1 MKRIAFFMFVFL
13 ANLSLF
19 AQNDFS
25 AVSTKEI
32 TEFKAKLKN
41 KNLQLNTLSAHFVQ
55 TKTMTVLKKP
65 AITKGF
71 MYVKQNNKFRWEY
84 TNNPKFIFAQNGNK
98 IYTQTGENIQI
109 ITDNSV
115 KLYEEISKL
124 VQQSIHGNILENTK
138 DFTAIF
144 EQNNRYIKII
154 LTPKQRGMKRFIS
167 NITLFIDKQTM
178 LASKFIMLEPNGDS
192 TMIEFE
198 NIKTNVPID
207 DQLFILKK

>member
-1 MKRIAFFMFVFL
+1 MKRIAFFMLVYL

-41 KNLQLNTLSAHFVQ
+41 KNIQLNTLSAHFVQ

>member
-1 MKRIAFFMFVFL
+1 MFVFL

>member
-1 MKRIAFFMFVFL
+1 MLVYL

-41 KNLQLNTLSAHFVQ
+41 KNIQLNTLSAHFVQ

>member
-1 MKRIAFFMFVFL
+1 MKQIPL
-13 ANLSLF
+13 ILLIIIANLSLL

-25 AVSTKEI
+25 SVTSKEI
-32 TEFKAKLKN
+32 TEFKAKLTRKN
-41 KNLQLNTLSAHFVQ
+41 AQLNTLTAHFVQ

-65 AITKGF
+65 SVIKGV
-71 MYVKQNNKFRWEY
+71 MYLKQNNKFRWEY
-84 TNNPKFIFAQNGNK
+84 SNNPKFIFAQNGDK
-98 IYTQTGENIQI
+98 IYTQSGDNIQI
-109 ITDNSV
+109 IKDNSA

-138 DFTAIF
+138 DFSSTY
-144 EQNNRYIKII
+144 EQNNRFIKII
-154 LTPKQRGMKRFIS
+154 LTPKQRSVKKFIS
-167 NITLFIDKQTM
+167 TITLFIDKQTM

-198 NIKTNVPID
+198 NIKTNTPID

>member
-1 MKRIAFFMFVFL
+1 MFVFL

-144 EQNNRYIKII
+144 EQNNRFIKII

>member
-1 MKRIAFFMFVFL
+1 MKRIAFFMLVYL

-41 KNLQLNTLSAHFVQ
+41 KNIQLNTLSAHFVQ

-178 LASKFIMLEPNGDS
+178 LASKFNMLEPNGDS

>member
-144 EQNNRYIKII
+144 EQNNRFIKII